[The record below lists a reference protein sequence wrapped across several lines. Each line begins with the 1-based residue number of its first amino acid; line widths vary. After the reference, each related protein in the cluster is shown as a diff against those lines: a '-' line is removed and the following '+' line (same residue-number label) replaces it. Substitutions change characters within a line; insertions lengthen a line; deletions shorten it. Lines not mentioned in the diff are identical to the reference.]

1 MSKVYKHQVVSMPF
15 EKIDRMYNDLE
26 DKLSRLG
33 KDGYRVVSSET
44 GMIDEKA
51 YIVIILEKEE
61 IRG

>member
-1 MSKVYKHQVVSMPF
+1 MSKIYKHQVVTMAF

-33 KDGYRVVSSET
+33 KDGYHVVSSEK
-44 GMIDEKA
+44 GMIDKKEH
-51 YIVIILEKEE
+51 IIIILEKEE